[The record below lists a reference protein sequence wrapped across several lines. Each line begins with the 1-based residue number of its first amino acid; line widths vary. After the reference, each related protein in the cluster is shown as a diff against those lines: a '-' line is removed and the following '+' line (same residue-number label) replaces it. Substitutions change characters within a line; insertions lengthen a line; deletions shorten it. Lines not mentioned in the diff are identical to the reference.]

1 MDRPDVV
8 QSASEPEDSS
18 WIEDVADRVLSDPG
32 VKEQFLLHALSPVA
46 NNSRN
51 LRNLVSGLRNSN
63 VKQISRSLGYLLAW
77 PPGSEIRLG
86 DVGSFASGVSFVAQ
100 TQLSAL
106 GIAVPVRLNRG
117 SADDV
122 LETTGDVTV
131 RPGEAGTRIDFGHPG
146 ATFLSATD
154 VRVRSIVWNAELEH
168 RVISRA
174 EAGEWLREWRV
185 VTETAEARLVVVLVA
200 KVADAYVEFRDVDLS
215 IGALRSGGERPVV
228 SRQEG
233 MQFVYVSRPAVKAV
247 PLFRLMK
254 VDGHN
259 RRMTPVNTFDDV

>member
-32 VKEQFLLHALSPVA
+32 MKEQFLQQVLSPVA
-46 NNSRN
+46 NTSRN

-63 VKQISRSLGYLLAW
+63 VKEISRSLGYLVAW

-86 DVGSFASGVSFVAQ
+86 DVGSFASGVSFIAQ

-106 GIAVPVRLNRG
+106 GIKVPVRFNRG
-117 SADDV
+117 PAADV
-122 LETTGDVTV
+122 RQTSGDVSV
-131 RPGEAGTRIDFGHPG
+131 RPGEAGTRIDFGRPG
-146 ATFLSATD
+146 ATFFSASD
-154 VRVRSIVWNAELEH
+154 VRVRSIGWNEELEH

-174 EAGEWLREWRV
+174 EAGEWPREWRV
-185 VTETAEARLVVVLVA
+185 VTETAEAGIVMVLVA
-200 KVADAYVEFRDVDLS
+200 NVADADVEFHDADLS
-215 IGALRSGGERPVV
+215 TGVLRSGDKPPMVF
-228 SRQEG
+228 RQAG
-233 MQFVYVSRPAVKAV
+233 MQLVYVSRPGVKAL

-254 VDGHN
+254 VDGHP